1 MRCDLLAQSVE
12 VAGLPVHG
20 NEFVTRLEDPGGGA
34 VGMTADTSL
43 VPSLPVEKSAKKMTN
58 AITMFTKGPAAIT
71 KIRFQ
76 TGEA

>member
-1 MRCDLLAQSVE
+1 
-12 VAGLPVHG
+12 
-20 NEFVTRLEDPGGGA
+20 
-34 VGMTADTSL
+34 MTAETSL

-58 AITMFTKGPAAIT
+58 AITMFTNGPAAIT